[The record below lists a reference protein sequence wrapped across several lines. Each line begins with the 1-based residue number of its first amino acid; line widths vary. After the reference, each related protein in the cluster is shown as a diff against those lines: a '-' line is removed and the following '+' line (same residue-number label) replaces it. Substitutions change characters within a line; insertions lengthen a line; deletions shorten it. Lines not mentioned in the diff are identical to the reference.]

1 VLMAKFTINHDV
13 KQPVDKTFE
22 TVQKILSK
30 GDDLKKYDPKI
41 VCTFDSA
48 TKTCNIKGS
57 QFKADLKIEDHNQG
71 SQIVVTVDLPLLLMP
86 FKGKITESLVRLFE
100 KHLG

>member
-1 VLMAKFTINHDV
+1 MAKFTINHDV
-13 KQPVDKTFE
+13 KQPVDKTFTAVE
-22 TVQKILSK
+22 KVLSK

-41 VCTFDSA
+41 QCTFDAA

-57 QFKADLKIEDHNQG
+57 QFKADLKVEPKGSG
-71 SQIVVTVDLPLLLMP
+71 SQIVVTVDLPLLLLP

>member
-1 VLMAKFTINHDV
+1 MAKFTINHDV

-22 TVQKILSK
+22 TVQNILSK

-48 TKTCNIKGS
+48 SKTCNIKGA
-57 QFKADLKIEDHNQG
+57 QFKADLKVASTSGG
-71 SQIVVTVDLPLLLMP
+71 SQISVTVDLPFLLMP
-86 FKGKITESLVRLFE
+86 FKGKISESLVRLFE

>member
-1 VLMAKFTINHDV
+1 MAKFTINHDV
-13 KQPVDKTFE
+13 KQPVDKTFTAVE
-22 TVQKILSK
+22 KVLSK

-41 VCTFDSA
+41 QCTFDAAS
-48 TKTCNIKGS
+48 KTCNIKGS
-57 QFKADLKIEDHNQG
+57 QFKADLKVEAKAGG

>member
-1 VLMAKFTINHDV
+1 MAKFTINHDV
-13 KQPVDKTFE
+13 KQPVDKTFAS
-22 TVQKILSK
+22 VQKILSQ
-30 GDDLKKYDPKI
+30 GDELKKYDPKI
-41 VCTFDSA
+41 ECTFDAA
-48 TKTCNIKGS
+48 TKTCKIKGA
-57 QFKADLKIEDHNQG
+57 QFKADLMVAPQDAG